1 MRAGKP
7 ALHVGY
13 EIAFVALVAIAAVAV
28 SLRVAHG
35 MIGLLGAALALVML
49 ATALIDRQ
57 LFVIPDSLSAAGL
70 ILAVIHALALEPD
83 AMLSAVALA
92 AARGAALALT
102 FLAVRSGYARLRGRQ
117 GLGLGDVK
125 LAGVAGTW
133 LDWSMM
139 PIAVELAAVAALS
152 FYLFRVGVL
161 GRPSAALRLVLR
173 AGRLA
178 VLGFSKFHLNRQA
191 RSRDQQT
198 EADSAAFERPPAAV
212 FVPDGTSIAL
222 MKGAIVANRYEDSQP
237 RMHSRLAR
245 SRSATRSDC
254 IPGILVTPV
263 AKSAS

>member
-1 MRAGKP
+1 MSASSPDEASARQSRAVAQSETDSVEPRIALAPAGGGK
-7 ALHVGY
+7 LHASY
-13 EIAFVALVAIAAVAV
+13 EIFIVALVAIAAVAV

-70 ILAVIHALALEPD
+70 ILAVLHALALEPD
-83 AMLSAVALA
+83 AMVSAVALA

-161 GRPSAALRLVLR
+161 GRPFSAAHRLPFGLFF
-173 AGRLA
+173 APA
-178 VLGFSKFHLNRQA
+178 VWLCWIFQS
-191 RSRDQQT
+191 
-198 EADSAAFERPPAAV
+198 
-212 FVPDGTSIAL
+212 SI
-222 MKGAIVANRYEDSQP
+222 
-237 RMHSRLAR
+237 
-245 SRSATRSDC
+245 
-254 IPGILVTPV
+254 
-263 AKSAS
+263 

>member
-1 MRAGKP
+1 M
-7 ALHVGY
+7 V
-13 EIAFVALVAIAAVAV
+13 
-28 SLRVAHG
+28 
-35 MIGLLGAALALVML
+35 
-49 ATALIDRQ
+49 
-57 LFVIPDSLSAAGL
+57 
-70 ILAVIHALALEPD
+70 
-83 AMLSAVALA
+83 SAVALA
-92 AARGAALALT
+92 AARSAALALT

-222 MKGAIVANRYEDSQP
+222 MKGIMGDRCKPIRRFATANAFPPRAITICDTLRL
-237 RMHSRLAR
+237 HSRNSCDSGSKVGELNSQ
-245 SRSATRSDC
+245 SRTRHVSFAMVKPPPEMFEGC
-254 IPGILVTPV
+254 R
-263 AKSAS
+263 